1 MFLALEF
8 SARLEFNSFNKG
20 FRCDMKMTNQ
30 VRWRLSEIV
39 SGVPGIFK
47 NDGVP

>member
-1 MFLALEF
+1 LALEF
-8 SARLEFNSFNKG
+8 SARLEFNSFNQG

-39 SGVPGIFK
+39 SSVPGILK
-47 NDGVP
+47 KDEEP